1 MIDHVT
7 QQGIS
12 PAPMTCEPAIYRTF
26 RGMRL
31 FIPNGLRRRNA
42 KNLEHVDS
50 RKSAAEITEDVLKLV
65 PLPKHTE
72 STFA

>member
-1 MIDHVT
+1 
-7 QQGIS
+7 
-12 PAPMTCEPAIYRTF
+12 
-26 RGMRL
+26 MRL
-31 FIPNGLRRRNA
+31 CIPNGLRRRNA

-65 PLPKHTE
+65 PLAKQHE